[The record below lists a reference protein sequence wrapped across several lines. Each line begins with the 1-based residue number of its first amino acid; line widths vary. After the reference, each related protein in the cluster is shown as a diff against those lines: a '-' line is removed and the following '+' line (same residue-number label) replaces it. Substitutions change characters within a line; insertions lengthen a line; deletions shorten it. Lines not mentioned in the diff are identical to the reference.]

1 MMARSFSH
9 SCGMG
14 SEAAEY
20 SASDVAAE
28 FARYERLKNAPCYQG
43 FVSGSCGPRLA

>member
-28 FARYERLKNAPCYQG
+28 FA
-43 FVSGSCGPRLA
+43 